1 MRPLL
6 ILLDSAHCGFPRV
19 SGDAPGG
26 GRFGLLAL
34 RFSPRERGCAGAGSG
49 YASRPT
55 VFPA

>member
-1 MRPLL
+1 MRPQVPVLAPPL
-6 ILLDSAHCGFPRV
+6 HGFPRV